1 MESVKSTK
9 QIRSAFTA
17 LFAGLLCLG
26 CFVSI
31 PLPDGIPITIQN
43 MFAALSGLLM
53 GGLQGAGAVGLFL
66 VLGAAGLPVF
76 SGVKGGISV
85 IQGPTG
91 GFLVGYFMGALVGGI
106 IVGSPLKKEKKSRIF
121 LIRLFFATV
130 VAFAMQYLFGIP
142 WFMASM
148 ESAGK
153 AKPVSQLFTTNIL
166 PLIPGDIVKM
176 FLSFVLSLFLRPI
189 VARYLYPDDEREAE
203 ELIRKLETRK
213 SKLQK

>member
-9 QIRSAFTA
+9 RIRSAFTA
-17 LFAGLLCLG
+17 FFAGLLCLG

-43 MFAALSGLLM
+43 MFAALSGLLL

-76 SGVKGGISV
+76 SGVRGGISV

-91 GFLVGYFMGALVGGI
+91 GFLVGYFMGALLGGF
-106 IVGSPLKKEKKSRIF
+106 IVGSPLKKEKKSRGY
-121 LIRLFFATV
+121 LLRLFLATV
-130 VAFAMQYLFGIP
+130 VAFAIPYIFGIP
-142 WFMASM
+142 WFIASM
-148 ESAGK
+148 ESVGK
-153 AKPVSQLFTTNIL
+153 AKPVSQLFSTNIL
-166 PLIPGDIVKM
+166 PLIPGDIIKIILT
-176 FLSFVLSLFLRPI
+176 FILSLFLRSI
-189 VARYLYPDDEREAE
+189 VARYLYPDDEKEAE